1 MDIQRTARRFAI
13 CIATLLSLLLLVF
26 VGNNV
31 QAATRKYVAMPDNG
45 AVLTSNNTAYLSGNN
60 LWKQGDTMTSY
71 IDRLG
76 RKTPVGGIVP
86 KKAFS
91 LPSIA
96 TKFKNLAK
104 GNFASIAMSAAISTA
119 LAGVGWVMDE
129 GTKTVSKKTDVPSQS
144 ETPGNYSW
152 VLYQLN
158 TQTVTGKA
166 SWSSP
171 IALCDAYSQYRLSRF
186 NNTYS
191 ANYHAEI
198 TTSSTT
204 VNNVSS
210 WTCKTV
216 ITGTRYTSGS
226 PPTYSETTNQSL
238 SRQGTGCF
246 GAGETYVES
255 IGSCATTK
263 LVPITESDLDA
274 FDPWMNQQSA
284 AWLSDL
290 LKDMCVGSLKPANCF
305 AELEV
310 AAKQLE
316 GPATADGGTKTK
328 TSTYT
333 RPDGT
338 MGTRT
343 EAEQTTFDLAYGPD
357 YFDYTTKQTTTTT
370 EDGVKTGESTETDGD
385 EVTQEEPKEDT
396 QTDEDEQK
404 EEEPEREASGDACD
418 VPLSCSGDAI
428 DCAVLKQEKD
438 FRCAY
443 EKQVDYDK
451 HKDEIKAAITGD
463 KFEIDDSTEI
473 EIPSFINQGT
483 RFLPSSCPAD
493 KSFSLK
499 TGGGRSFVMTY
510 EPLCAAATDLGYL
523 IVIAVGCFCVL
534 YVGRSLG
541 GE

>member
-1 MDIQRTARRFAI
+1 MDIQRTARRVAI
-13 CIATLLSLLLLVF
+13 CIATSLCMLVLVF
-26 VGNNV
+26 VAGNA
-31 QAATRKYVAMPDNG
+31 QAATRLPVKTPDTS

-60 LWKQGDTMTSY
+60 LWKKGDSMTAY

-76 RKTPVGGIVP
+76 KKTPIGGVVP

-96 TKFKNLAK
+96 SKAKTLVRGNL
-104 GNFASIAMSAAISTA
+104 ASIAMSAAISGM
-119 LAGVGWVMDE
+119 LAGVGWVMED
-129 GTKTVSKKTDVPSQS
+129 GVVVKSKTSVDQ
-144 ETPGNYSW
+144 
-152 VLYQLN
+152 N
-158 TQTVTGKA
+158 TQTGNFQWRLQTGDVGN
-166 SWSSP
+166 SP
-171 IALCDAYSQYRLSRF
+171 YEACDKLMAKSQSGDYP
-186 NNTYS
+186 
-191 ANYHAEI
+191 I
-198 TTSSTT
+198 
-204 VNNVSS
+204 
-210 WTCKTV
+210 
-216 ITGTRYTSGS
+216 TRYTISFSSDTVGLCTFYTS
-226 PPTYSETTNQSL
+226 VGNTRYNV
-238 SRQGTGCF
+238 SRQGNGCTAPANYDANLRACAITG
-246 GAGETYVES
+246 
-255 IGSCATTK
+255 
-263 LVPITESDLDA
+263 LVPLEESDLDA
-274 FDPWMNQQSA
+274 LDPWLNQQSA

-290 LKDMCVGSLKPANCF
+290 LKDMCVGSLKPATCF

-316 GPATADGGTKTK
+316 GPATVDGGTKTK

-343 EAEQTTFDLAYGPD
+343 EEEQTTFDLAYGPD
-357 YFDYTTKQTTTTT
+357 YIDYTTKQKTTTT

-385 EVTQEEPKEDT
+385 EVTQEEPQEDT
-396 QTDEDEQK
+396 QTDEDDQK

>member
-1 MDIQRTARRFAI
+1 
-13 CIATLLSLLLLVF
+13 
-26 VGNNV
+26 
-31 QAATRKYVAMPDNG
+31 
-45 AVLTSNNTAYLSGNN
+45 
-60 LWKQGDTMTSY
+60 
-71 IDRLG
+71 
-76 RKTPVGGIVP
+76 
-86 KKAFS
+86 
-91 LPSIA
+91 
-96 TKFKNLAK
+96 
-104 GNFASIAMSAAISTA
+104 
-119 LAGVGWVMDE
+119 
-129 GTKTVSKKTDVPSQS
+129 
-144 ETPGNYSW
+144 
-152 VLYQLN
+152 
-158 TQTVTGKA
+158 
-166 SWSSP
+166 
-171 IALCDAYSQYRLSRF
+171 
-186 NNTYS
+186 
-191 ANYHAEI
+191 
-198 TTSSTT
+198 
-204 VNNVSS
+204 
-210 WTCKTV
+210 
-216 ITGTRYTSGS
+216 
-226 PPTYSETTNQSL
+226 
-238 SRQGTGCF
+238 
-246 GAGETYVES
+246 
-255 IGSCATTK
+255 
-263 LVPITESDLDA
+263 
-274 FDPWMNQQSA
+274 MNQQSA

-290 LKDMCVGSLKPANCF
+290 LRDMCVGSLKPATCF
-305 AELEV
+305 TELEV

-316 GPATADGGTKTK
+316 GPATVDGGTKTK

-333 RPDGT
+333 RPDGA

-404 EEEPEREASGDACD
+404 EEEPEREASGDECD